1 MVLSWSDSALIYSS
15 IRIGIAPIILMNLLC
30 FQRFP
35 LQGTWP
41 NWSDCLSNTLT
52 PGICNYSNV
61 TSVNW
66 DLHLPNIIKIRSS
79 ALIIREERFNTKTQG
94 VNSSLANHVSH
105 KYPFINEN
113 IITMHLQVLTKRF
126 TGFSDLPLFYYLYIN
141 YYPSLRCQVFLSLLP
156 SFLHKI
162 MNFYLLLMQF

>member
-1 MVLSWSDSALIYSS
+1 MLSWSDSALIYSS
-15 IRIGIAPIILMNLLC
+15 IRIGIAPIILMNLL

-35 LQGTWP
+35 FQGTWP
-41 NWSDCLSNTLT
+41 NWSDC
-52 PGICNYSNV
+52 CNCKYLESVYLRDNV

-79 ALIIREERFNTKTQG
+79 VLLSREERFNTKTQR
-94 VNSSLANHVSH
+94 VNSSLANHASH

-113 IITMHLQVLTKRF
+113 IITVHLQVLTKRF
-126 TGFSDLPLFYYLYIN
+126 TSFPDLPLFYYHYIN

-156 SFLHKI
+156 SFLQEI